1 MSNALSIAAVTA
13 VIKDLLENGLVRD
26 AIATS
31 IGDVIVT
38 ALPPDRISVGGDERP
53 QINLFLYQ
61 VTQNRNADWASGEFR
76 VKKTRSIAEMR
87 SSNPPLALNLH
98 YLLTAYGA
106 KDFQAE
112 LLLGYAMHLL
122 HKNPVMSKDL
132 VETSLQNASK
142 VSTSSALSQALT
154 LVSVPDLA
162 RQIGQIKICTEFFSM
177 EDTSKLWSSLQTNYR
192 PSAAYQVSSVSID
205 SNEDKFSDRLLPS
218 FREPSIEQIIPPAE
232 TDGKLVTGSMLT
244 IRGKRLRSDNT
255 CIRIAGITKIII
267 PKNIQDNQI
276 SLPLPSG
283 LAAGIHSLQV
293 LHLFMGNPHAPADEI
308 ASNAIAF
315 IVHPTISATID
326 KVRQSEGT
334 LYIAEITVKFNP
346 LVVKGQQ
353 VILLLDEISEDRST
367 TYTIPVGSHEKDTDS
382 IAIPVKNIKSGNYL
396 VRVQVDG
403 VESWMSRSED
413 GGYDSQQVSI
423 S

>member
-31 IGDVIVT
+31 IGDTIVT

-76 VKKTRSIAEMR
+76 VKKTRSIAEIR

-122 HKNPVMSKDL
+122 HKNPVMSKDI

-244 IRGKRLRSDNT
+244 IRGKRLRSDNS

-315 IVHPTISATID
+315 IVHPTISVTID
-326 KVRQSEGT
+326 KVQQSEGN

-346 LVVKGQQ
+346 LVIKGQR

-367 TYTIPVGSHEKDTDS
+367 TYTIPVGSTEKDTDS

-403 VESWMSRSED
+403 AESWISRSED